1 MRHVRL
7 VSAGVVVAESR
18 SHTNRPARGEK
29 RTAVQLRQI
38 AGVVAIVVG
47 VLFVLLNTQ
56 EVTIHWVFFT
66 SRAPLIV
73 ALLVAAAFG
82 AIGAYAFSRIRSRR
96 ARHRD

>member
-1 MRHVRL
+1 M
-7 VSAGVVVAESR
+7 AEPS
-18 SHTNRPARGEK
+18 SHTQRPARGRK
-29 RTAVQLRQI
+29 PTAVQVRQI

-47 VLFVLLNTQ
+47 ILFVLLNTQ

-82 AIGAYAFSRIRSRR
+82 AIAAYGFSRFRSRR
-96 ARHRD
+96 ARQRD